1 MTDALVQFGGS
12 TLQHGPNSRR
22 VYLMKLDPADLP
34 GLHDEI
40 ERLVRDNAYGKVF
53 AKVPEPAA
61 DSFLERGYREE
72 ARIPGYFHGETDA
85 LLLGWFADPDRAMD
99 RDAEQTRAVLD
110 AALAKT
116 PLAPKPGAALFDV
129 RPLAP
134 PDCPALAD
142 LYRAT
147 FPSYPFPITNPA
159 YLKETMASH
168 IAYFG
173 AFDGPLLVA
182 ASSAECDLDARA
194 AEMTD
199 FATAPECRGKGLA
212 RHLLD
217 CMEAAIAPRGF
228 RTAYTIARANSFGM
242 NLAFARAGYRFGGTL
257 VNNTGIGGGIESMN
271 VWHKTL

>member
-1 MTDALVQFGGS
+1 MTDTLVQIGGS
-12 TLQHGPNSRR
+12 RLQHGPNSQR

-34 GLHDEI
+34 GLHDAI
-40 ERLVRDNAYGKVF
+40 ERLVREHAYGKVF
-53 AKVPEPAA
+53 AKVPDPAA
-61 DSFLERGYREE
+61 ATFLERGYREE
-72 ARIPGYFHGETDA
+72 ARIPGYFNGETDA
-85 LLLGWFADPDRAMD
+85 LLLGWFADPDRAID
-99 RDAEQTRAVLD
+99 RDEAQTQAVLD
-110 AALAKT
+110 AARAAT

-134 PDCPALAD
+134 ADCPALAN

-147 FPSYPFPITNPA
+147 FPSYPFPITDPA
-159 YLKETMASH
+159 YLEQTMASH

-182 ASSAECDLDARA
+182 AASAECDLSACA

-212 RHLLD
+212 RHLLA
-217 CMEAAIAPRGF
+217 CMAAAIAPRGI

-242 NLAFARAGYRFGGTL
+242 NIAFARAAYRHGGIL

>member
-1 MTDALVQFGGS
+1 MTDSLVQIGGS

-34 GLHDEI
+34 GLHGDI
-40 ERLVRDNAYGKVF
+40 ERLVRDHAYGKVF

-61 DSFLERGYREE
+61 ASFLERGYREE
-72 ARIPGYFHGETDA
+72 ARIPGYFHGQTDA
-85 LLLGWFADPDRAMD
+85 LLLGWFPDPDRAVD
-99 RDAEQTRAVLD
+99 RDADQTRAVVE
-110 AALAKT
+110 AALGKI

-129 RPLAP
+129 RPLDPA
-134 PDCPALAD
+134 DCPALAE

-147 FPSYPFPITNPA
+147 FPSYPFPITDPA
-159 YLKETMASH
+159 YLRDTMASH

-212 RHLLD
+212 RQLLD
-217 CMEAAIAPRGF
+217 CMEAAIAPRGI

-242 NLAFARAGYRFGGTL
+242 NIAFARAAYRFSGTL

-271 VWHKTL
+271 VWHKPL